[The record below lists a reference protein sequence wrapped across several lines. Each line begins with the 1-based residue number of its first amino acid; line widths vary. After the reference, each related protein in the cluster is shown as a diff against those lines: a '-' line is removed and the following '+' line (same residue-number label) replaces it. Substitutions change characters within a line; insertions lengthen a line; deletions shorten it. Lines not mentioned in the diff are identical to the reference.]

1 MSDSLVSTS
10 GQSWT
15 DERKIYRFLS
25 ADGMCIPTVR
35 KQQQQQR
42 QKFYVLSARVL
53 RLLCDRV
60 CDFRNS
66 VLDSIS
72 LE

>member
-15 DERKIYRFLS
+15 EERKIYRFLS
-25 ADGMCIPTVR
+25 TDGMCIPTVR
-35 KQQQQQR
+35 KQQQQR

-53 RLLCDRV
+53 RLLCDRE